1 MIAFDENDFIDME
14 CEEYLGEKEI
24 KDFLEKDKK
33 RFKRRKT
40 DWKKAIRKR
49 KIAHEVYYSLPEDMW
64 GWYNNLHQYSKN
76 KIHCSCPICSVKT
89 KNKGR
94 RRQVCKNYCPSFNP
108 SISDLRRIEEMDYEL
123 WEEIE

>member
-1 MIAFDENDFIDME
+1 MSRTRAE
-14 CEEYLGEKEI
+14 
-24 KDFLEKDKK
+24 
-33 RFKRRKT
+33 RRHN

-49 KIAHEVYYSLPEDMW
+49 KIVHEVYYSLPDDIW

-94 RRQVCKNYCPSFNP
+94 RRQVCKNYYPSFNP
-108 SISDLRRIEEMDYEL
+108 PISDLRRIEEMDYEL